1 MSDQISVYAAIEIA
15 ISNARK
21 ARAAIKQLN
30 YLRGRTRF
38 GADATE
44 PQALEYLE
52 GTLKSISEDVFHD
65 AIKRAKDDA
74 SQADAAIMELAEQLR
89 TQDPLDAAARLW

>member
-1 MSDQISVYAAIEIA
+1 MSDPISVYVALEMT

-21 ARAAIKQLN
+21 ARAAIKQLS
-30 YLRGRTRF
+30 YLRGRTRLS
-38 GADATE
+38 ADATE

-52 GTLKSISEDVFHD
+52 GTLKSLSEDIFND

-74 SQADAAIMELAEQLR
+74 LQADAAIMNLAEQLR
-89 TQDPLDAAARLW
+89 TQDPLDTIAPL